1 MAVNGESIDLF
12 HSREAPLRR
21 GPRKAVSHGRAE
33 GAGPI
38 VGEWREIGSKLPR
51 RRRQDQN
58 GLQVGMGVQ
67 IAEALDMIAS
77 GGTVNELHG

>member
-1 MAVNGESIDLF
+1 
-12 HSREAPLRR
+12 
-21 GPRKAVSHGRAE
+21 
-33 GAGPI
+33 

-51 RRRQDQN
+51 RRRRDQN